1 MKAKRSQLQ
10 PELVHVQVWPLARI
24 SPAPENDDIYKPIA
38 LDSPDISD
46 LARSIEEHG
55 VQEPL
60 LVSTDGYV
68 ISGHRRRVAAILA
81 GLTEVPVRVYPVSRE
96 PCFNDL
102 VVSDNNLTLFGS

>member
-1 MKAKRSQLQ
+1 M
-10 PELVHVQVWPLARI
+10 QVWSLARI

-46 LARSIEEHG
+46 LARSIKEHG

-102 VVSDNNLTLFGS
+102 GVSDNNRPSFGS